1 MSYIL
6 DSLRKADQERSI
18 GDVPDLETP
27 HWSHRRGGRTRY
39 WLWAAIGLLV
49 INGVFLAFLF
59 NRDDGSESVP
69 VQAQGK
75 PGMRSHVPDS
85 TPQHEVLAK
94 PVPPKPVPLKPLV
107 RPERKPITRP
117 RQPVP
122 AVAERKPASVEAPR
136 TATADSGN
144 VATAAVSRA
153 PLTPQAR
160 TVQHSEPEI
169 PELNE
174 LSLEFRSSFDP
185 PRMDVHVYAD
195 DPSRRFILVDLRKFV
210 EGDTLDSGAKLEKI
224 QPESIQ
230 LYYQGTRFRYDR

>member
-6 DSLRKADQERSI
+6 DALRKADQERSI

-39 WLWAAIGLLV
+39 WLWAAIGLLL
-49 INGVFLAFLF
+49 INGVLLAFLF

-75 PGMRSHVPDS
+75 PGMRSHVPDAA
-85 TPQHEVLAK
+85 PQHEVLAK

-122 AVAERKPASVEAPR
+122 AVAERKPASVAAPR

-160 TVQHSEPEI
+160 TVQRSEPEI

-174 LSLEFRSSFDP
+174 LSLEFRSGFDP
-185 PRMDVHVYAD
+185 PQMDVHVYAD

-210 EGDTLDSGAKLEKI
+210 EGDTLDSGARLEKI
-224 QPESIQ
+224 QPDGIQ

>member
-27 HWSHRRGGRTRY
+27 HWSQRRGGRTRY
-39 WLWAAIGLLV
+39 WLWAAIGLLL
-49 INGVFLAFLF
+49 INGVLLAFLF

-75 PGMRSHVPDS
+75 PGMRSHVPDPV
-85 TPQHEVLAK
+85 PQHEVLAK
-94 PVPPKPVPLKPLV
+94 PAPPKPVPLKPLV

-122 AVAERKPASVEAPR
+122 AVAERKPESVEVPR
-136 TATADSGN
+136 T
-144 VATAAVSRA
+144 TAAVSRA

-160 TVQHSEPEI
+160 TAQRSKPEI

-174 LSLEFRSSFDP
+174 LSLEFRSGFDP
-185 PRMDVHVYAD
+185 PRMDVHVYSD

-224 QPESIQ
+224 QPDSIQ

>member
-39 WLWAAIGLLV
+39 WLWAAIGLLL
-49 INGVFLAFLF
+49 INGVLLAFLF

-85 TPQHEVLAK
+85 APQHEVLAK

-153 PLTPQAR
+153 PLTQHTEP
-160 TVQHSEPEI
+160 VQRGEPEI

-185 PRMDVHVYAD
+185 PRMDVHVYSD
-195 DPSRRFILVDLRKFV
+195 DPSRRFILVDLKRFV

>member
-27 HWSHRRGGRTRY
+27 HWSRRRGGRTRY
-39 WLWAAIGLLV
+39 WLWAAIGLLL
-49 INGVFLAFLF
+49 INGVLLAFLF

-85 TPQHEVLAK
+85 APQHEVLAK
-94 PVPPKPVPLKPLV
+94 PVPPKHVPLKPLA
-107 RPERKPITRP
+107 RPERKPITKP

-122 AVAERKPASVEAPR
+122 AVAERKPASVAVPR

-144 VATAAVSRA
+144 VAAASSA
-153 PLTPQAR
+153 PLTRHAEP
-160 TVQHSEPEI
+160 VQRSEPEI

-195 DPSRRFILVDLRKFV
+195 DPSRRFILVDLKKFV